1 MGIAMDNN
9 IHTAT
14 VPSDESLGGV
24 SPPSNMFK
32 LSVPDLMLKKECIE
46 SKLSNFSGV
55 LKSVSMAFLSFFLS
69 FFFGLLL
76 LALRSSC

>member
-14 VPSDESLGGV
+14 IPSDESLGGV
-24 SPPSNMFK
+24 SSPSNMFK

-55 LKSVSMAFLSFFLS
+55 LKSVNTI
-69 FFFGLLL
+69 FFFF
-76 LALRSSC
+76 